1 VATLDAVFA
10 SKTLA
15 EWRAALADAEGV
27 WAPMQ
32 TPLELYEDPQ
42 AQANG
47 YLLPV
52 DRADGSSFTL
62 VANPLQFD
70 ETPATLRPAPDL
82 GQHTEEVLL
91 ELGLTWDD
99 LAKYKESGAIS

>member
-1 VATLDAVFA
+1 VFAERTLD
-10 SKTLA
+10 

-32 TPLELYEDPQ
+32 SAIELHEDPQ
-42 AQANG
+42 ANVNG
-47 YLLPV
+47 YLLPI
-52 DRADGSSFTL
+52 DRGDGNPFTL

-70 ETPATLRPAPDL
+70 ETPPTVQPAPDL

-91 ELGLTWDD
+91 ELGMSWDD
-99 LAKYKESGAIS
+99 LARYKEAGAIS